1 MHDFEMHSTQ
11 FFVFTGLRIQFCFL
25 QTYTGMIIREC
36 HRQINDAHDN
46 DYENTGM
53 EHQMQEH
60 RRTQQDLN
68 HLTQRH
74 IGLIGTLVYHLFFC
88 LIAACHPVFCQ
99 NSRLIC
105 VPKCTKLILS
115 IFFRAEGPGT
125 PLQAAERTEFM
136 EQKDSR
142 FAVLID
148 ADNVSPKYIKY
159 ILDEVSDQGVA
170 TYKRIY
176 GDWTDISKKSWK
188 EQLLRYSINPIQ
200 QYSNTNGKNS
210 TDSAMIIDAMD
221 ILYSGNVEGFCLVSS
236 DSDFTKL
243 AQRLRESGMFVLGM
257 GEQKT
262 PSSFRVACDA
272 FKILEVIS
280 QNEDDISPAITAVSE
295 SSARYGVSQDEAPS
309 ITSKAEIERTVSRVL
324 TENNDHGKN
333 TTLSEIGSILQ
344 KKFSE
349 FDVRNY
355 GYSKLSTF
363 LESMNDIEVL
373 KTGHN
378 YLVKERQNTVSRQ
391 QIEKCITDL
400 ICSNGGHID
409 NLSIIHDA
417 LRSRFPGFDVKQYGY
432 SRISS
437 FINSFKKFK
446 ITNNTVQMK

>member
-1 MHDFEMHSTQ
+1 MDNE
-11 FFVFTGLRIQFCFL
+11 LRIA
-25 QTYTGMIIREC
+25 I
-36 HRQINDAHDN
+36 
-46 DYENTGM
+46 
-53 EHQMQEH
+53 
-60 RRTQQDLN
+60 
-68 HLTQRH
+68 
-74 IGLIGTLVYHLFFC
+74 
-88 LIAACHPVFCQ
+88 
-99 NSRLIC
+99 
-105 VPKCTKLILS
+105 
-115 IFFRAEGPGT
+115 
-125 PLQAAERTEFM
+125 
-136 EQKDSR
+136 
-142 FAVLID
+142 LID
-148 ADNVSPKYIKY
+148 ADNVSDKYIK
-159 ILDEVSDQGVA
+159 IIVDEVANIGIA

-176 GDWTDISKKSWK
+176 GDWTSARLSSWK
-188 EQLLRYSINPIQ
+188 NVLLEDSIIPIQ
-200 QYSNTNGKNS
+200 QYSYTTGKNA

-280 QNEDDISPAITAVSE
+280 QNEDDISPAIPAVSE
-295 SSARYGVSQDEAPS
+295 SSARYGYGASQDEA

-446 ITNNTVQMK
+446 ITNNTVQIK

>member
-1 MHDFEMHSTQ
+1 
-11 FFVFTGLRIQFCFL
+11 
-25 QTYTGMIIREC
+25 
-36 HRQINDAHDN
+36 
-46 DYENTGM
+46 
-53 EHQMQEH
+53 
-60 RRTQQDLN
+60 
-68 HLTQRH
+68 
-74 IGLIGTLVYHLFFC
+74 
-88 LIAACHPVFCQ
+88 
-99 NSRLIC
+99 
-105 VPKCTKLILS
+105 
-115 IFFRAEGPGT
+115 
-125 PLQAAERTEFM
+125 M

-236 DSDFTKL
+236 DS
-243 AQRLRESGMFVLGM
+243 
-257 GEQKT
+257 
-262 PSSFRVACDA
+262 SFRVACDA
-272 FKILEVIS
+272 FKILEIIS

-295 SSARYGVSQDEAPS
+295 NPARYGTSQDEPPS

-417 LRSRFPGFDVKQYGY
+417 LRNRFPGFDVKQYGY

-446 ITNNTVQMK
+446 ITNNTVQMKQ

>member
-1 MHDFEMHSTQ
+1 
-11 FFVFTGLRIQFCFL
+11 
-25 QTYTGMIIREC
+25 
-36 HRQINDAHDN
+36 
-46 DYENTGM
+46 
-53 EHQMQEH
+53 
-60 RRTQQDLN
+60 
-68 HLTQRH
+68 
-74 IGLIGTLVYHLFFC
+74 
-88 LIAACHPVFCQ
+88 
-99 NSRLIC
+99 
-105 VPKCTKLILS
+105 
-115 IFFRAEGPGT
+115 
-125 PLQAAERTEFM
+125 
-136 EQKDSR
+136 
-142 FAVLID
+142 
-148 ADNVSPKYIKY
+148 
-159 ILDEVSDQGVA
+159 
-170 TYKRIY
+170 
-176 GDWTDISKKSWK
+176 
-188 EQLLRYSINPIQ
+188 
-200 QYSNTNGKNS
+200 
-210 TDSAMIIDAMD
+210 MIIDAMD

-262 PSSFRVACDA
+262 LLPSALRAMPLKFSKSFPRTRT
-272 FKILEVIS
+272 
-280 QNEDDISPAITAVSE
+280 ISPLRLPLSRKIRRATALLRTKP
-295 SSARYGVSQDEAPS
+295 AS

-417 LRSRFPGFDVKQYGY
+417 LRNRFPGFDVKQYGY

-446 ITNNTVQMK
+446 ITNNTVQMKQ

>member
-1 MHDFEMHSTQ
+1 
-11 FFVFTGLRIQFCFL
+11 
-25 QTYTGMIIREC
+25 
-36 HRQINDAHDN
+36 
-46 DYENTGM
+46 
-53 EHQMQEH
+53 
-60 RRTQQDLN
+60 
-68 HLTQRH
+68 
-74 IGLIGTLVYHLFFC
+74 
-88 LIAACHPVFCQ
+88 
-99 NSRLIC
+99 
-105 VPKCTKLILS
+105 
-115 IFFRAEGPGT
+115 
-125 PLQAAERTEFM
+125 M

-280 QNEDDISPAITAVSE
+280 QNEDDISPAIPAVSE
-295 SSARYGVSQDEAPS
+295 SSARYGYGASQDEA

-432 SRISS
+432 SRIPS

-446 ITNNTVQMK
+446 ITNNTVQIK

>member
-1 MHDFEMHSTQ
+1 
-11 FFVFTGLRIQFCFL
+11 
-25 QTYTGMIIREC
+25 
-36 HRQINDAHDN
+36 
-46 DYENTGM
+46 
-53 EHQMQEH
+53 
-60 RRTQQDLN
+60 
-68 HLTQRH
+68 
-74 IGLIGTLVYHLFFC
+74 
-88 LIAACHPVFCQ
+88 
-99 NSRLIC
+99 
-105 VPKCTKLILS
+105 
-115 IFFRAEGPGT
+115 
-125 PLQAAERTEFM
+125 M

-280 QNEDDISPAITAVSE
+280 QNEDDISPAIPAVSE
-295 SSARYGVSQDEAPS
+295 SSARYGYGASQDEA

-432 SRISS
+432 SLSLIH
-437 FINSFKKFK
+437 I
-446 ITNNTVQMK
+446 

>member
-1 MHDFEMHSTQ
+1 
-11 FFVFTGLRIQFCFL
+11 
-25 QTYTGMIIREC
+25 
-36 HRQINDAHDN
+36 
-46 DYENTGM
+46 
-53 EHQMQEH
+53 
-60 RRTQQDLN
+60 
-68 HLTQRH
+68 
-74 IGLIGTLVYHLFFC
+74 
-88 LIAACHPVFCQ
+88 
-99 NSRLIC
+99 
-105 VPKCTKLILS
+105 
-115 IFFRAEGPGT
+115 
-125 PLQAAERTEFM
+125 M

-280 QNEDDISPAITAVSE
+280 QNEDDISPAIPAVSE
-295 SSARYGVSQDEAPS
+295 SSARYGYGASQDEA

-400 ICSNGGHID
+400 IYSNGGHID
-409 NLSIIHDA
+409 NLSIIHFLTA
-417 LRSRFPGFDVKQYGY
+417 
-432 SRISS
+432 
-437 FINSFKKFK
+437 
-446 ITNNTVQMK
+446 